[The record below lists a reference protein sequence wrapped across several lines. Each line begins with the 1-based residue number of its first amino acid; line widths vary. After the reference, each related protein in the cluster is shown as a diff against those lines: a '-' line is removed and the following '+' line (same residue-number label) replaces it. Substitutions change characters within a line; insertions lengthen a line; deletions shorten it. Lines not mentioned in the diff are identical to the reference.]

1 MSFEA
6 NGELVPVGG
15 GDSIPLIRDILTI
28 GRRES
33 CDIPLRLPNVS
44 GMHAELCFR
53 EGYWY
58 IKDLNS
64 TNGVKINGVRH
75 QQKLL
80 LPGDQITIAKR
91 TYTIEYTLAAGQRA
105 MEELM
110 EDDVMGQSL
119 LEKAGLVRP
128 KRDQDER
135 PRPKK
140 SVDPADFLLQDDDQ
154 SR

>member
-1 MSFEA
+1 MESRAGVGRESPSGGIPFCCSDQQPEVWWIMSFEA
-6 NGELVPVGG
+6 NCELVPVGG

-28 GRRES
+28 GRRDS

-44 GMHAELCFR
+44 GMHAELSFR

-80 LPGDQITIAKR
+80 LPGDQITIA
-91 TYTIEYTLAAGQRA
+91 
-105 MEELM
+105 
-110 EDDVMGQSL
+110 
-119 LEKAGLVRP
+119 
-128 KRDQDER
+128 
-135 PRPKK
+135 
-140 SVDPADFLLQDDDQ
+140 
-154 SR
+154 